1 MTFNLEI
8 MLQEHNFQ
16 PNMNTLLAAVK
27 SFLNSFQDGN
37 EHTNVMTKKS
47 KKKAFKTN
55 REKNKCKTSNSV
67 WIQVTFILETKL
79 QNDSFWAGNANFL
92 KPCQDVNV
100 HKNATTKELKKKAFI
115 VKSQSI
121 KQAIGIQL
129 TVMLEI
135 ELQKQVS

>member
-67 WIQVTFILETKL
+67 CIQVTFILEIKL
-79 QNDSFWAGNANFL
+79 QNDNFWAGDTNFL